1 MVQFHPP
8 VDMVSQLGIW
18 TLLPYFIATHI
29 LCCPILKKICSYSWR
44 LLNNNCDKN
53 IYWSGSNKFIYSTM
67 ASPSWYGLS
76 NRYLEPT
83 TIFSWYPHPLFP
95 YSEFGII
102 LFWESIELLYIHS
115 IAQYWSL
122 SKVFMYT
129 IVTPN
134 LCVLPNR
141 FLEHATIFDCYPHPL
156 FPYSIKLVMIQF
168 WEIFELLCINITQYS
183 RQTKVFKYTIVTQSW
198 YVLPN
203 KYLDH
208 ATI

>member
-1 MVQFHPP
+1 
-8 VDMVSQLGIW
+8 
-18 TLLPYFIATHI
+18 
-29 LCCPILKKICSYSWR
+29 
-44 LLNNNCDKN
+44 
-53 IYWSGSNKFIYSTM
+53 M

-183 RQTKVFKYTIVTQSW
+183 RQTKVFKYTIVTRSW
-198 YVLPN
+198 CVLP
-203 KYLDH
+203 KRYLYH
-208 ATI
+208 ATILYCHLHPVFPILILLLSYDYWMIVHNWNSVLDSKQSVEAGYSSTKLICSPQ